1 MGATFDT
8 IVIGLGGV
16 GSATACALASQNVRT
31 LGIDQFTPPH
41 SRGSSHGE
49 TRIIRKAYFE
59 HPSYVPLLLRSYEL
73 WSQLELLTE
82 QKLFHRTGLLEIGP
96 SDGIV
101 VPGVLLSAATHGL
114 EVETM
119 SMSEAQR
126 RFPGID
132 GDPTWSVLL
141 EHDAGYLKVDE
152 CVSTYLQQA
161 RMLGAELKVDEV
173 VVDWQSRGEAV
184 VVRTN
189 KDEYH
194 ARSLVI
200 AAGPWAS
207 ETLARYRLP
216 LRIVRKHQ
224 YWFRGRTPWYR
235 KNHGFPCYFYETP
248 QGYFYGFPELGGSGM
263 KVARHSGGDVVQP
276 PIDGQHPVDD
286 NDRML
291 VESFLER
298 HLPQMDPDCLQ
309 SKGCYYTMTPDEN
322 FIVDRLPDAPNV
334 TVVAGLSGH
343 GFKFT
348 SVLGEI
354 AACLSTGRN
363 SPCPIDF
370 LSLHR
375 FEGTQ

>member
-1 MGATFDT
+1 MGTSFDT

-16 GSATACALASQNVRT
+16 GSAAAYALASQNVRT
-31 LGIDQFTPPH
+31 LGIDRFNPPH
-41 SRGSSHGE
+41 ARGSSHGE

-59 HPSYVPLLLRSYEL
+59 HPGYVPLLLRAYEL
-73 WSQLELLTE
+73 WGQIECIAE

-101 VPGVLLSAATHGL
+101 VPGVLLSAAQHGL
-114 EVETM
+114 DIEMM
-119 SMSEAQR
+119 SMSEARR

-132 GDPTWSVLL
+132 GDVAWSVLL
-141 EHDAGYLKVDE
+141 ERDAGYLNVEE
-152 CVSTYLQQA
+152 CVAAYLKHA
-161 RMLGAELKVDEV
+161 RLNGAELKTDEV
-173 VVDWQSRGEAV
+173 VVDWQPRHGTV
-184 VVRTN
+184 VVRTD

-207 ETLARYRLP
+207 ETLSRYRLP
-216 LRIVRKHQ
+216 LRVVRKHL
-224 YWFRGRTPWYR
+224 YWYQGRTLGYR
-235 KNHGFPCYFYETP
+235 KDHGFPCYFYETP
-248 QGYFYGFPELGGSGM
+248 QGYFYGFPELDGAGA
-263 KVARHSGGDVVQP
+263 KVARHSGGDAVQG
-276 PIDGQHPVDD
+276 PIDGMHPVDAD
-286 NDRML
+286 DQNL
-291 VESFLER
+291 VEIFLKQNMPEMNLECR
-298 HLPQMDPDCLQ
+298 QT
-309 SKGCYYTMTPDEN
+309 KGCYYTMTPDEN
-322 FIVDRLPDAPNV
+322 FIVDCLPDAPNV

-354 AACLSTGRN
+354 AACLSSGRN

-375 FEGTQ
+375 FEGTR